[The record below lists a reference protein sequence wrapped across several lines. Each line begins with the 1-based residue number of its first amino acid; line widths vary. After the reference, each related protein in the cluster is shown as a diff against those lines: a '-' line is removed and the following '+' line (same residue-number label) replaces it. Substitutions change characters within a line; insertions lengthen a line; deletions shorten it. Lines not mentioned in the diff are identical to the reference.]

1 MDLKT
6 LFLSGIKAAE
16 MDNYGHGI
24 QNQHGVSVSD
34 NQLKV
39 KIEFVPAHIISEKHT
54 SNETLVVFHSERT
67 IPRLIGSGFDK
78 KGFAKSE
85 IKQITDFI
93 VEKVG
98 TDGIVES
105 WNINDDSETLSFII
119 KHVCSQSFIKAFE
132 SYSKLNNV
140 FHFSKAEKKLSDNF
154 SFVWQCNSDLFL
166 KFAAEIK
173 K

>member
-6 LFLSGIKAAE
+6 LFLSGIKATE

-34 NQLKV
+34 NQLKM

-67 IPRLIGSGFDK
+67 TPKLNGSGFDK
-78 KGFAKSE
+78 LGFTQNE
-85 IKQITDFI
+85 INHIINFIT
-93 VEKVG
+93 EKVG
-98 TDGIVES
+98 TQGIIES
-105 WNINDDSETLSFII
+105 WNIKNDSSSLSFVI
-119 KHVCSQSFIKAFE
+119 KHACSQSFIKAFD

-140 FHFSKAEKKLSDNF
+140 FHFSKAERKLSDNF